1 MTYSWQKAELLSPQ
15 RNDLKIVTRP
25 VLANK
30 PVPPLSFGWVCR
42 SVADKDIC
50 CEKLNQKHGI
60 LEIL

>member
-1 MTYSWQKAELLSPQ
+1 MTNSCQKTELLSPQ
-15 RNDLKIVTRP
+15 RDDLKIVTRP
-25 VLANK
+25 VWANK

-42 SVADKDIC
+42 SVAGKVIC